1 MAKDQTKARAL
12 AALLDSRTLTEAAEK
27 AGITRKTLYSYIR
40 DDLDFATAY
49 KAAQEQMQLER
60 MEAVADDRQRA
71 KDAIIAIMEDEGQP
85 GAVRLKAAVSLLQA
99 ADAEREK
106 GATIAAQNVT
116 RNTKDPFDNLFGF
129 GG

>member
-27 AGITRKTLYSYIR
+27 AGITRKTLYNYIR
-40 DDLDFATAY
+40 DDLEFATAY
-49 KAAQEQMQLER
+49 KAAQEQIQLEQ
-60 MEAVADDRQRA
+60 MEAVAADRQRA

-99 ADAEREK
+99 ADAERDK
-106 GATIAAQNVT
+106 GSTIAAANVN
-116 RNTKDPFDNLFGF
+116 RNTKDPFDSFFG
-129 GG
+129 